1 MTAAS
6 KLDAMHDFLERTAAI
21 RAVGEADFG
30 VRAVVD
36 GSGRLVDLSMAN
48 SLRGV
53 RADRLAG
60 EIEVAAGR
68 AADRAAAQRAE
79 LVALL
84 HSSLSA
90 P

>member
-1 MTAAS
+1 MTTAS
-6 KLDAMHDFLERTAAI
+6 KLDAMHDFLDRTAAI
-21 RAVGEADFG
+21 RAVGEGNFG

-36 GSGRLVDLSMAN
+36 GNGRLVDLSISA

-53 RADRLAG
+53 RADLLAA
-60 EIEVAAGR
+60 EIELAAGR
-68 AADRAAAQRAE
+68 AADGASEQRAE

-84 HSSLSA
+84 QSSLSA